1 MHHTGTGYDQAAIV
15 LLLHQSIGLDGARW
29 VLEPFEASQLQQY
42 GFVSRNAKALEDL
55 VDFQAGHRPVFL
67 TQWINR
73 WRNQELGDGKA
84 MRESGERKNGR
95 VISNQEATEK
105 APAVLP
111 GLGNVEVAAPEPL
124 PSLPV
129 LDQCRGR
136 GIMDHYEIRIQVQSL
151 GRALIDS
158 EIDLLHLLGQVVVLA
173 LKRIGQ
179 SSGDLKE
186 FLIAYQDLPTSINAK
201 RVQHWYQPS
210 KNLGHA
216 AAIPT

>member
-1 MHHTGTGYDQAAIV
+1 LSDGNTESFLDRFLKDNGGSPLKGVDFNVRFGRQLEDMDIRIVSDCSLDFRQHRFAFRIMHHTGTGYDQAAIV

-55 VDFQAGHRPVFL
+55 VDFQEGYRQVLL

-136 GIMDHYEIRIQVQSL
+136 GIMD
-151 GRALIDS
+151 
-158 EIDLLHLLGQVVVLA
+158 
-173 LKRIGQ
+173 
-179 SSGDLKE
+179 
-186 FLIAYQDLPTSINAK
+186 
-201 RVQHWYQPS
+201 
-210 KNLGHA
+210 
-216 AAIPT
+216 